1 MLQQSVHVQAI
12 YTLFTL
18 TFWPTEELTRMEYF
32 NDPVS
37 PLHTFFP
44 CFVNLNSLRLRGFPT
59 AKLAQKIAPETG
71 RANWGRWV
79 KTNKLEQNHS
89 ML

>member
-1 MLQQSVHVQAI
+1 MLQQSVHVQAN

-18 TFWPTEELTRMEYF
+18 TLWPAEQLTQTEYF

-37 PLHTFFP
+37 PLHIFFP
-44 CFVNLNSLRLRGFPT
+44 SFVNLNSLRLRGLPT

-71 RANWGRWV
+71 
-79 KTNKLEQNHS
+79 
-89 ML
+89 